1 MQVVLD
7 KSSVMDMPEVLLEKV
22 SVAALVNII
31 SDQQSTI
38 LSLQE
43 DMAILSATNK
53 SQQELIREKC

>member
-43 DMAILSATNK
+43 DIAILSATNK